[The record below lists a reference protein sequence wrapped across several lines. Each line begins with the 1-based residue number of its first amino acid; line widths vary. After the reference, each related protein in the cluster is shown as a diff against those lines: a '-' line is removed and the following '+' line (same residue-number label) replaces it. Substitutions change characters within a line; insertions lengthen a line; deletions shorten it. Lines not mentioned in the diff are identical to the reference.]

1 METEFI
7 KEQVE
12 IEVNN
17 NPKYKYAN
25 VIKEWEKTDNK
36 TLKFKCK
43 TPKEKQNCY
52 FCVRQYIKRKNKD
65 WTVFMK
71 VLDVYVVRA

>member
-1 METEFI
+1 MEIEFI

-12 IEVNN
+12 IGVNN

-43 TPKEKQNCY
+43 TQKEKQNCY

>member
-1 METEFI
+1 MEIEFI

-17 NPKYKYAN
+17 NPKHKYAN
-25 VIKEWEKTDNK
+25 AIKEWERTDNK

-43 TPKEKQNCY
+43 TQKERQNCY
-52 FCVRQYIKRKNKD
+52 FCVRQYLKKHGKD
-65 WTVFMK
+65 WTVFVK